1 MRFRHIV
8 FCVCLAFGSGAALA
22 QDLKITAVPAPV
34 LMIFADTDANTQIG
48 ELSAGDYTLPLA
60 VDAVSPNL
68 MLKVN
73 VNGTEGWV
81 FGHHVKTNKKPKL
94 SAGCNQQVAQEDV
107 GATRG
112 LGAGC
117 N

>member
-1 MRFRHIV
+1 MRYILSV
-8 FCVCLAFGSGAALA
+8 LGVCLLLGPATALA
-22 QDLKITAVPAPV
+22 QELKITKVVAPV
-34 LMIFADTDANTQIG
+34 LMIWGDTEGNALIK
-48 ELSAGDYTLPLA
+48 EIPAGQVKGDIPVL
-60 VDAVSPNL
+60 AVSPNL

-73 VNGTEGWV
+73 VDGTEGWV

-94 SAGCNQQVAQEDV
+94 QAGCDQQVAQEDV

-112 LGAGC
+112 LGEGC

>member
-1 MRFRHIV
+1 MRYLLGV
-8 FCVCLAFGSGAALA
+8 LGVCLMLGSGVALA
-22 QDLKITAVPAPV
+22 EGLKITKVVAPV
-34 LMIFADTDANTQIG
+34 LMIWGDTEGNTLIKEIPAAQIK
-48 ELSAGDYTLPLA
+48 GDLP
-60 VDAVSPNL
+60 VSAVSPNL

-73 VNGTEGWV
+73 VDGTEGWV

-94 SAGCNQQVAQEDV
+94 SAGCDQQVAQEDV

-112 LGAGC
+112 LGEGC